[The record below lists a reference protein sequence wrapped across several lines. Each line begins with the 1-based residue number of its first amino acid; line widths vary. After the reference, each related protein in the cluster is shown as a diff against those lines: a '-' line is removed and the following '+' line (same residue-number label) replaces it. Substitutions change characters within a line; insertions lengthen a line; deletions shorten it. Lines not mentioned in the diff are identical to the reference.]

1 MANNGYIRSLDG
13 LRAVAIL
20 LVMSY
25 HGELDRFGWTG
36 VQLFFVLSGF
46 LITGILWNERS
57 RPGSNSF
64 KFKKFWVRRA
74 LRIFP
79 LYFGFV
85 GVIGLIYLLSHFPV
99 YYPSYFPYL
108 ITYTANYIPL
118 FPGWYGNPLF
128 THLWSLSI
136 EEQFYLLFPFII
148 LLGRKGVIR
157 ALLLSIIALGPVAR
171 FLLGQYFRSKGYDDT
186 LVAHMVDMHT
196 LSHLD
201 AFCYGGII
209 PVFSLDTRLRRPTTI
224 LGVATILLVSIG
236 LLNYLNTPTPYNF
249 WQDGG
254 FNHWYINNY
263 QHVWIY
269 SLFNLFSASLILFLV
284 SRHSGGR
291 LSLLRKLFESSWMVG
306 IGKISYG
313 MYVFHWLILVYVIP
327 RIFNMESYS
336 MKLITFIPFVAAV
349 YGFSLISYKFY
360 ESRFIRMKD
369 RLFKYP
375 DTDKKRSPSTD
386 AAIVREGSAGKIN
399 G

>member
-13 LRAVAIL
+13 LRAIAIL

-25 HGELDRFGWTG
+25 HGELDHYGWTG

-79 LYFGFV
+79 LYFGYV
-85 GVIGLIYLLSHFPV
+85 GIIGLSYLFFRFPV

-108 ITYTANYIPL
+108 ITYTVNYIPL

-136 EEQFYLLFPFII
+136 EEQFYLIFPFII

-157 ALLLSIIALGPVAR
+157 TLLLSIIALGPLAR
-171 FLLGQYFRSKGYDDT
+171 FLLGEYFKTKMSDTT
-186 LVAHMVDMHT
+186 LVAHLVDMHT

-201 AFCYGGII
+201 AFCFGGII
-209 PVFSLDTRLRRPTTI
+209 PVLSLDTRLKHPATI
-224 LGVATILLVSIG
+224 LGSATILLVSIG
-236 LLNYLNTPTPYNF
+236 LLNFLNTPTPYNF

-254 FNHWYINNY
+254 FNNWYINNY

-284 SRHSGGR
+284 SKHSASK
-291 LSLLRKLFESSWMVG
+291 LPLLRKIFESRWMVS
-306 IGKISYG
+306 IGRISYG

-327 RIFNMESYS
+327 HLFDMGTYW
-336 MKLITFIPFVAAV
+336 MKLVTFIPYVAAV
-349 YGFSLISYKFY
+349 YGFSALSYRLY

-369 RLFKYP
+369 RLFKSP
-375 DTDKKRSPSTD
+375 DTDKKRSSSDT
-386 AAIVREGSAGKIN
+386 AIVREGSAGRIN